1 MFLLCIML
9 QFDVHINLTQLEN
22 TEERS
27 NVTG

>member
-9 QFDVHINLTQLEN
+9 QFDAHINLTQLEN